1 MEDKLVTLAI
11 LTYSKAQILK
21 SVLESEGIEAY
32 IHNVNLIQP
41 VISSGVRVRIKESD
55 LPRAL
60 KIIES
65 SSWLSEET
73 LEEKSAESKSEK
85 VPKVLVPVDFSAYSL
100 KSCDF
105 GFIVAAHIHA
115 EVVLLHVHFT
125 PIYIPSLQYDTE
137 NYHVPSANDATTV
150 RGMIENVHKQ
160 LNKLSADVAEKIEKG
175 EYPNVKFTCVLR
187 EGIPEEEIIPPPR
200 PAPPL
205 ILVMGTRGEHQK
217 DLDLIG
223 SVTAE
228 VIERSRSFVYAI
240 PENAPEK
247 SLEDIHK
254 IALFTSF
261 DQRDLIAFDSLITT
275 FKDNKFEISFIHVTS
290 HEEKR
295 TWNEIKLAGIKE
307 YFKKQYPQLEFTYLN
322 IDEEDLL
329 SNVDKFVRENGID
342 VICTSNYRRN
352 IFARLFNPSIAR
364 KMLFHS
370 NTPIQ
375 IIK

>member
-1 MEDKLVTLAI
+1 MEDKLITLSI

-21 SVLESEGIEAY
+21 SVLESEGIESY

-41 VISSGVRVRIKESD
+41 VISTGVRVRIKESD

-65 SSWLSEET
+65 SSWLSSEI
-73 LEEKSAESKSEK
+73 LEEKSADSDSEK
-85 VPKVLVPVDFSAYSL
+85 VPKVLIPVDFSAYSL
-100 KSCDF
+100 KACDF
-105 GFIVAAHIHA
+105 GFNVASRMHA

-125 PIYIPSLQYDTE
+125 PVYIPSLQYDIE
-137 NYHVPSANDATTV
+137 NYQVPSGNDVTTV
-150 RGMIENVHKQ
+150 KGMIENIHKQ
-160 LNKLSADVAEKIEKG
+160 LNKLSENINEKIQNG
-175 EYPNVKFTCVLR
+175 EYPNVKYTCVLR
-187 EGIPEEEIIPPPR
+187 EGIPEEEILYYIR
-200 PAPPL
+200 QEKPL
-205 ILVMGTRGEHQK
+205 IVVMGARGEHQK

-247 SLEDIHK
+247 SLENIHK

-275 FKDNKFEISFIHVTS
+275 FKDNKFEISFIHVNF

-322 IDEEDLL
+322 IDEDHLL
-329 SNVDKFVRENGID
+329 GNLDQFVQENGID
-342 VICTSNYRRN
+342 VICTSNYKRN

-370 NTPIQ
+370 NTPIL